1 MGRGGFEVVLFAA
14 ACVLHEH
21 GGEGIGQQVYLSNL
35 EILLLNPSI
44 VAAFRSGSFHLPKLG
59 SSTAMLDKRHPLT
72 V

>member
-21 GGEGIGQQVYLSNL
+21 GEGIGQQVYLSNL